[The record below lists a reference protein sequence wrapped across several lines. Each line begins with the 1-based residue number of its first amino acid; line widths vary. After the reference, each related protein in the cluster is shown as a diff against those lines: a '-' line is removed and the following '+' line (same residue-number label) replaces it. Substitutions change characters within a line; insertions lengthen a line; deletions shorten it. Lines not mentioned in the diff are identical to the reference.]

1 MGNNENK
8 SEIDKSIEES
18 DLFSSLYD
26 NAQYSIS
33 DFNLSQNLFESSFD
47 SQAIIDLTGIKNA
60 EQTFQNKKK
69 IFEVI
74 YPETTTLFTK
84 IEIEI
89 ISASL
94 SDKIS
99 LLKRKR
105 NKKRRRRRDNR
116 DNILKKIKTGFLNK
130 SLIDKLNFL
139 LKKNG
144 INSYFVKF
152 PQKFVS
158 NVKKET
164 NKKLLNV
171 TLLEIFETKE
181 LYSDNELKD
190 FYHNLKVV
198 KREDIRANL
207 VYKTILNKKYCE
219 LFEEYINSKEFVDEI
234 NRLKKNYDESYIENY
249 KCIAKH
255 FIEFFSN

>member
-74 YPETTTLFTK
+74 YPETITLFTK

-99 LLKRKR
+99 LVLIH
-105 NKKRRRRRDNR
+105 
-116 DNILKKIKTGFLNK
+116 IL
-130 SLIDKLNFL
+130 LNFL
-139 LKKNG
+139 KNLFLMLKK
-144 INSYFVKF
+144 
-152 PQKFVS
+152 
-158 NVKKET
+158 
-164 NKKLLNV
+164 
-171 TLLEIFETKE
+171 
-181 LYSDNELKD
+181 
-190 FYHNLKVV
+190 
-198 KREDIRANL
+198 KRIRN
-207 VYKTILNKKYCE
+207 C
-219 LFEEYINSKEFVDEI
+219 
-234 NRLKKNYDESYIENY
+234 
-249 KCIAKH
+249 
-255 FIEFFSN
+255 